1 MNEHLLESK
10 SDRTV
15 WMRGDRQ
22 GDRAFHQPSGLR
34 CRELDTDRQE
44 YQRFTIEA
52 GRFRERK
59 LKIMAEESFRV
70 HKIYEQQQLQRGE
83 RERNGKS
90 HPRLPLIALVELPH
104 DSRTSPAPVVAH
116 EFADLRTA
124 FHLLENVSAVVHQ
137 EYVAQGGIAVRCPA
151 IVDLAWSFSGKC
163 APRSENTLTTA
174 SPILSPTAAISCLI
188 SFRQLSEH
196 DSLMIAGIR
205 SRIVSYMSMN
215 LKSFSAERFVVETA
229 SPKSMREKDGCS
241 EKTDSASLRSPGNKV
256 SELYFT
262 TPIHLVISPSRV
274 SQWIF
279 CTSSTLILS
288 KSNFFICSENAFLR
302 EIVYASH
309 NSFSYPAEIIT
320 VAIRL
325 IFVTTSGENAAYFS
339 SLPEPASSSLELND
353 KNLHSLELPPF
364 LESSSK
370 LGNSSSINA
379 IARCSTDPTRFID
392 DAAADPAGNG
402 PNALLNLD
410 NRMTASINESS
421 SSFILPNLFRFSP
434 EVYLPILDSTIWQRS
449 STASGTSGG
458 PESSPA
464 ADRTPKNSSTF

>member
-1 MNEHLLESK
+1 MTTADTETRS
-10 SDRTV
+10 SDRSCSSLTTQALCV
-15 WMRGDRQ
+15 LCISSN
-22 GDRAFHQPSGLR
+22 AVP
-34 CRELDTDRQE
+34 
-44 YQRFTIEA
+44 
-52 GRFRERK
+52 
-59 LKIMAEESFRV
+59 
-70 HKIYEQQQLQRGE
+70 
-83 RERNGKS
+83 

-196 DSLMIAGIR
+196 DSLMIAGMR

-379 IARCSTDPTRFID
+379 IARCNTDPTRFLD

-421 SSFILPNLFRFSP
+421 SSFILPNLFLFSP